1 MRISICIPTYNRPD
15 LLMQAL
21 RSCLIQSLQPF
32 EILIGDDSKDDLSKV
47 AVSELLESGVGTRQ
61 IKYHR
66 NPVSLGQADN
76 VNTLIER
83 VSGDKMVLL
92 HDDDLLLPEALA
104 SMAAV
109 FESNPDVDAVFG
121 KQYIIDNHGRLD
133 VERSEEA
140 NTYFFRTAKYVEFPL
155 SSIEASVVQQFPNDC
170 YMVDSQKAK
179 ETGYRKKEQI
189 GNAGDFDFGLRLAL
203 HGAKFHYIDQYLAKY
218 RITDSSVARNGTDSG
233 LQAFQIIYKS
243 GIAKDNLYV
252 DLILRRKA
260 PIAVYEAISY
270 GRRKDAIKIYFSKW
284 HRKKIFTP
292 GGIKRF
298 FMLMNPSIQYR

>member
-1 MRISICIPTYNRPD
+1 MRITICIPTYNRPD

-21 RSCLIQSLQPF
+21 RSCLTQSLQPF
-32 EILIGDDSKDDLSKV
+32 EILIGDDSKDDRSQK
-47 AVSELLESGVGTRQ
+47 AVTELLEGGIGTEQ

-66 NPVSLGQADN
+66 NPYSLGQAQN
-76 VNTLIER
+76 VSTLIEK

-104 SMAAV
+104 TMAAV
-109 FESNPDVDAVFG
+109 FESNSKVDAVFG
-121 KQYIIDNHGRLD
+121 KQYIIDNHGYLD
-133 VERSEEA
+133 IERSREA
-140 NTYFFRTAKYVEFPL
+140 NSYFFRTAHYAEFPL

-170 YMVDSQKAK
+170 YMVDSKKAK
-179 ETGYRKKEQI
+179 QIGYRQKEQI

-203 HGAKFHYIDQYLAKY
+203 HGAQFHYIDQYLAKY
-218 RITDSSVARNGTDSG
+218 RITESSVARNGTDSG
-233 LQAFQIIYKS
+233 LQAFEIISKS
-243 GIAKDNLYV
+243 GIPKDNLYV

-260 PIAVYEAISY
+260 PIAVHEAIAY
-270 GRRKDAIKIYFSKW
+270 GRKRDAIKIYFSKW

-298 FMLMNPSIQYR
+298 FMLMNPSIQYK